1 MSWYPPVNS
10 LLFISNGGTT
20 LRLRRKSWIPAA
32 LDKFSDWLVRFE
44 AGATYKGRWA
54 EAFGRTAPLHVEVGT
69 GKGRFV
75 SQMALR
81 DSHVNY
87 LGIER
92 ELEVIYY
99 ALEKAQEAEIANL
112 RLMEADVARL
122 EELFAPGEI
131 DRLFINFCDP
141 WPKKRHAK
149 RRLTHVD
156 FLALYRRVVK
166 KGGEIHF
173 KTDNRELF
181 DFSLEQFAEAGLPM
195 KDVTFDLVAD
205 ARADNIMTEYEEK
218 FSGQGTPICRC
229 VVVLE

>member
-1 MSWYPPVNS
+1 M
-10 LLFISNGGTT
+10 
-20 LRLRRKSWIPAA
+20 RLRRKSWIPAA
-32 LDKFSDWLVRFE
+32 LDNFSDWLVRFE

-54 EAFGRTAPLHVEVGT
+54 EAFGRNAPLHVEVGT

-81 DSHVNY
+81 DSHINY

-99 ALEKAQEAEIANL
+99 ALEKAKEAEIANL

-173 KTDNRELF
+173 KTDNRGLF
-181 DFSLEQFAEAGLPM
+181 DFSLEQFAEAGLPV
-195 KDVTFDLVAD
+195 KEVTFDLAAE
-205 ARADNIMTEYEEK
+205 ARPDNIMTEYEEK
-218 FSGQGTPICRC
+218 FSGKGTPICRC

>member
-32 LDKFSDWLVRFE
+32 LDNFSDWLVRFE
-44 AGATYKGRWA
+44 DGATYKGRWA
-54 EAFGRTAPLHVEVGT
+54 EVFGRTAPLHVEVGT

-99 ALEKAQEAEIANL
+99 ALEKAKEAEIANL

-131 DRLFINFCDP
+131 DRLFINF
-141 WPKKRHAK
+141 
-149 RRLTHVD
+149 
-156 FLALYRRVVK
+156 
-166 KGGEIHF
+166 
-173 KTDNRELF
+173 
-181 DFSLEQFAEAGLPM
+181 
-195 KDVTFDLVAD
+195 
-205 ARADNIMTEYEEK
+205 
-218 FSGQGTPICRC
+218 
-229 VVVLE
+229 